1 MASSLEELLAEEGFR
16 GRKSVTKS
24 RSSNR
29 LESSSKTD
37 SPFSYRVKTERT
49 RSDASRY
56 SLKGELS
63 TSDSTT
69 HRRPRDYLVR
79 REKLNAELKKENKG
93 RLEGRDFE
101 IVEEETERV
110 KDVFA
115 KVGRHSLGRRDKR
128 NDNAS
133 TKHLLS
139 RRSYSDKQQNSLKQ
153 QGAAYGISN
162 RGSQNRKSYKD
173 GQPEKCDDLVPTVPQ
188 PALDEVAVQAIVS
201 ILSVYIERFLQDEE
215 YQTALH
221 LKCFSSFNFIRL
233 QDYDIEEK
241 VIVNLE
247 QAIQIVE
254 KAVRESVSARE
265 LKKASLQLSVI
276 TGLNSNDL
284 KDGFVHGAPYAMLS
298 SCAHLYLSVRYK
310 LQKKDRISAR
320 HLLQVFCDSPTQA
333 RMNLLPEL
341 WEDVFFPHLSH
352 LKGWYNQEASS
363 LSDAPNRE
371 RKLKLLEKVYNE
383 IMDSSTYQ
391 IAAYY
396 KDWLSEGVE
405 APPFPSIHVPSIS
418 VGNIQHEDSLAHSP
432 DLASPTSPCSA
443 QPMVS
448 KKLYDAVF
456 GRSSK
461 PGLEETE
468 DNESHYYDTC
478 GRSSDG
484 STIYVKQTL
493 TCSSET
499 VKYPYQNNGEA
510 SSKSPQDDASFLE
523 DGSSSTAEEEWR
535 LPGPSILQ
543 VKEAYNTLQS
553 TAQDYDKLHAPVLL
567 TANELMLKRL
577 AQPAFELQ
585 QTRITYD
592 LTLSGPP
599 NLSEDPHHNS
609 IANPT
614 TVRPTFEELHETYRR
629 FHEESSFSSIHNDF
643 ICPLTGK
650 FFEDPVTLETGQ
662 TFERVA
668 IKEWFDQGNRT
679 CPVTGKLLE
688 YLSVPLTNIILK
700 HVIDSWKLEICRK
713 NLALAFLIV
722 GNSRENGLPGRE
734 EAAIFMLDQFLTT
747 LSKEE
752 RTRNTKHLISL
763 GGLPFLL
770 QRFKA
775 GNVEEKIR
783 IAAVL
788 SCCIEADSVCRY
800 HIARD
805 VNIRCLFEL
814 VCSNQV
820 NLRTNA
826 VLLLTELICLSRRK
840 YVPLLL
846 SELQSEEIMNIMHA
860 LHDHLLNSPP
870 IQRPL
875 VATLLLNIDLL
886 VDPRKYGLY
895 RQEAVD
901 AITEALDSSLID
913 GEVGEKCC
921 KALLMLGGRFS
932 LSGKLLIEDWILK
945 IAGFNDGPEVNS
957 IEKEEDLD
965 IGDSIILQEDE
976 ECAIAEWLRN
986 LSASLVGSG
995 KVSFLEAISKC
1006 LGSGNRDLVTAC
1018 LTSVAWLTSALPLQ
1032 TDAELQRTLCSLIS
1046 HLKQSLENG
1055 ARLQHKILASM
1066 SLLNLSKISE
1076 CRVLLMAIAEEML
1089 VPLRSLAD
1097 ITWTAKE
1104 LHGIISG
1111 ADL

>member
-37 SPFSYRVKTERT
+37 SPFSYQVKTERT
-49 RSDASRY
+49 RSDASWY

-69 HRRPRDYLVR
+69 YRRPRDYLVR

-115 KVGRHSLGRRDKR
+115 KVGQHSLGRRDKR

-133 TKHLLS
+133 TKQLLG

-153 QGAAYGISN
+153 QGAAYDISN
-162 RGSQNRKSYKD
+162 RGSQNSKSYKD

-201 ILSVYIERFLQDEE
+201 ILSVYIECFLQDEE
-215 YQTALH
+215 FQTALH

-284 KDGFVHGAPYAMLS
+284 KDGFMHGAPYAMLS
-298 SCAHLYLSVRYK
+298 SCAHLYLSVIYK

-320 HLLQVFCDSPTQA
+320 HLLQVFCDSPSQA
-333 RMNLLPEL
+333 RMYLLPKL

-391 IAAYY
+391 LAAYY

-418 VGNIQHEDSLAHSP
+418 VGNIQHNDSLARSP

-499 VKYPYQNNGEA
+499 VKYPYQTNGEA

-609 IANPT
+609 IAN
-614 TVRPTFEELHETYRR
+614 
-629 FHEESSFSSIHNDF
+629 S
-643 ICPLTGK
+643 CMKLTDV
-650 FFEDPVTLETGQ
+650 FMNNPHSQACAVTL
-662 TFERVA
+662 F
-668 IKEWFDQGNRT
+668 
-679 CPVTGKLLE
+679 
-688 YLSVPLTNIILK
+688 
-700 HVIDSWKLEICRK
+700 
-713 NLALAFLIV
+713 AL
-722 GNSRENGLPGRE
+722 
-734 EAAIFMLDQFLTT
+734 
-747 LSKEE
+747 
-752 RTRNTKHLISL
+752 
-763 GGLPFLL
+763 
-770 QRFKA
+770 
-775 GNVEEKIR
+775 
-783 IAAVL
+783 
-788 SCCIEADSVCRY
+788 
-800 HIARD
+800 
-805 VNIRCLFEL
+805 
-814 VCSNQV
+814 
-820 NLRTNA
+820 
-826 VLLLTELICLSRRK
+826 
-840 YVPLLL
+840 
-846 SELQSEEIMNIMHA
+846 
-860 LHDHLLNSPP
+860 
-870 IQRPL
+870 
-875 VATLLLNIDLL
+875 
-886 VDPRKYGLY
+886 
-895 RQEAVD
+895 
-901 AITEALDSSLID
+901 
-913 GEVGEKCC
+913 
-921 KALLMLGGRFS
+921 
-932 LSGKLLIEDWILK
+932 
-945 IAGFNDGPEVNS
+945 
-957 IEKEEDLD
+957 
-965 IGDSIILQEDE
+965 
-976 ECAIAEWLRN
+976 
-986 LSASLVGSG
+986 
-995 KVSFLEAISKC
+995 
-1006 LGSGNRDLVTAC
+1006 
-1018 LTSVAWLTSALPLQ
+1018 
-1032 TDAELQRTLCSLIS
+1032 
-1046 HLKQSLENG
+1046 
-1055 ARLQHKILASM
+1055 
-1066 SLLNLSKISE
+1066 
-1076 CRVLLMAIAEEML
+1076 
-1089 VPLRSLAD
+1089 
-1097 ITWTAKE
+1097 
-1104 LHGIISG
+1104 
-1111 ADL
+1111 

>member
-1 MASSLEELLAEEGFR
+1 MFYLLLSSF
-16 GRKSVTKS
+16 
-24 RSSNR
+24 
-29 LESSSKTD
+29 
-37 SPFSYRVKTERT
+37 
-49 RSDASRY
+49 
-56 SLKGELS
+56 
-63 TSDSTT
+63 
-69 HRRPRDYLVR
+69 
-79 REKLNAELKKENKG
+79 
-93 RLEGRDFE
+93 
-101 IVEEETERV
+101 I
-110 KDVFA
+110 
-115 KVGRHSLGRRDKR
+115 SLG
-128 NDNAS
+128 
-133 TKHLLS
+133 
-139 RRSYSDKQQNSLKQ
+139 Q
-153 QGAAYGISN
+153 
-162 RGSQNRKSYKD
+162 
-173 GQPEKCDDLVPTVPQ
+173 
-188 PALDEVAVQAIVS
+188 
-201 ILSVYIERFLQDEE
+201 
-215 YQTALH
+215 
-221 LKCFSSFNFIRL
+221 
-233 QDYDIEEK
+233 
-241 VIVNLE
+241 
-247 QAIQIVE
+247 
-254 KAVRESVSARE
+254 
-265 LKKASLQLSVI
+265 
-276 TGLNSNDL
+276 
-284 KDGFVHGAPYAMLS
+284 
-298 SCAHLYLSVRYK
+298 
-310 LQKKDRISAR
+310 
-320 HLLQVFCDSPTQA
+320 
-333 RMNLLPEL
+333 
-341 WEDVFFPHLSH
+341 
-352 LKGWYNQEASS
+352 
-363 LSDAPNRE
+363 
-371 RKLKLLEKVYNE
+371 
-383 IMDSSTYQ
+383 
-391 IAAYY
+391 
-396 KDWLSEGVE
+396 
-405 APPFPSIHVPSIS
+405 
-418 VGNIQHEDSLAHSP
+418 
-432 DLASPTSPCSA
+432 
-443 QPMVS
+443 
-448 KKLYDAVF
+448 
-456 GRSSK
+456 
-461 PGLEETE
+461 
-468 DNESHYYDTC
+468 
-478 GRSSDG
+478 
-484 STIYVKQTL
+484 
-493 TCSSET
+493 
-499 VKYPYQNNGEA
+499 
-510 SSKSPQDDASFLE
+510 
-523 DGSSSTAEEEWR
+523 
-535 LPGPSILQ
+535 
-543 VKEAYNTLQS
+543 
-553 TAQDYDKLHAPVLL
+553 
-567 TANELMLKRL
+567 
-577 AQPAFELQ
+577 
-585 QTRITYD
+585 
-592 LTLSGPP
+592 
-599 NLSEDPHHNS
+599 
-609 IANPT
+609 PT

-629 FHEESSFSSIHNDF
+629 FHEQSSFSSMRSDF

-722 GNSRENGLPGRE
+722 GNSREHGLPGRE
-734 EAAIFMLDQFLTT
+734 EAAIFILDQFLTT

-783 IAAVL
+783 IAAIL
-788 SCCIEADSVCRY
+788 SCCIEADSVCKY

-805 VNIRCLFEL
+805 INKRCLFEL
-814 VCSNQV
+814 VCSKQV

-846 SELQSEEIMNIMHA
+846 SEFQSEEIMNIMHA

-875 VATLLLNIDLL
+875 VATLFLNIDLL

-921 KALLMLGGRFS
+921 KVLLMLGGRFS

-945 IAGFNDGPEVNS
+945 VAGFNDGPEVNS

-965 IGDSIILQEDE
+965 IGDSIILEDE

-986 LSASLVGSG
+986 LSASLIGSG

-1018 LTSVAWLTSALPLQ
+1018 LTSVAWLTRALPLQ

-1055 ARLQHKILASM
+1055 AQLQHKILASM

-1076 CRVLLMAIAEEML
+1076 CRVLLMTIAEEMV

>member
-49 RSDASRY
+49 RSDESRY

-153 QGAAYGISN
+153 QGAAYDISN

-215 YQTALH
+215 FQTALH

-284 KDGFVHGAPYAMLS
+284 KDGFSAWGSLCYA
-298 SCAHLYLSVRYK
+298 
-310 LQKKDRISAR
+310 
-320 HLLQVFCDSPTQA
+320 A

-461 PGLEETE
+461 PGLEEIE

-493 TCSSET
+493 ICSSET

-629 FHEESSFSSIHNDF
+629 FHEESSFSSIRNDF
-643 ICPLTGK
+643 ICPLTGN

-814 VCSNQV
+814 VCSKQV

-875 VATLLLNIDLL
+875 VATLFLNIDLL

-945 IAGFNDGPEVNS
+945 VAGFNDGPEVNS
-957 IEKEEDLD
+957 IKKEEDLD
-965 IGDSIILQEDE
+965 IGDSIILDDE

-1076 CRVLLMAIAEEML
+1076 CRVLLMTIAEEMV